1 MSRVIASRVTRGTTT
16 LSLLPSTKA
25 VSGRRRVG
33 GGGGGGGRGGREWP
47 TSSSSPNTR
56 HAYPAVRFS
65 RSRLDEGG
73 TTQDPRHA
81 RSYIIPTWEP
91 AGRHRARDSSSSPPR
106 LLPSDE
112 DEERTRAGSRGR
124 RASTSAQFFVLSS
137 ETSSLFRD
145 RVARFVDLGDLWNV
159 D

>member
-1 MSRVIASRVTRGTTT
+1 MNTSRVIASRVTQGTTT

-25 VSGRRRVG
+25 VSGRRG
-33 GGGGGGGRGGREWP
+33 GGGEGGRGGREWP

-91 AGRHRARDSSSSPPR
+91 AGRHRARDSSSPPR

-112 DEERTRAGSRGR
+112 DEERAQAGSRGR

-137 ETSSLFRD
+137 ETSLFRD
-145 RVARFVDLGDLWNV
+145 RVARFVDEEQEISNV

>member
-1 MSRVIASRVTRGTTT
+1 MNTSRVIASRVTQGTTT

-25 VSGRRRVG
+25 VSGRRG
-33 GGGGGGGRGGREWP
+33 GGGEGGRGGREWP

-112 DEERTRAGSRGR
+112 DEERTQAGSRGR

-137 ETSSLFRD
+137 ETSLFRD
-145 RVARFVDLGDLWNV
+145 RVARFVDEEQEISNV